1 MSWQDPINNNYISML
16 EGYAQNYMNPNSQY
30 NRGQYNNFKQMGV
43 DNAGQTYNQGLRMQA
58 MGQNPFATQQYREA
72 LSNATGQAQDAYM
85 QQNQQ
90 SQSLGAGML
99 GMANQT
105 RQQLAQQ
112 MQQQAQMDREY
123 RQHKRGQWL
132 GLLGTLGSAAITGP
146 LGGIMGKG
154 LLGLAGKFGNL
165 FRRTSSPGWRGFE
178 YTGDAPEISQCMFP
192 SPFGPDYKLG
202 DD

>member
-58 MGQNPFATQQYREA
+58 MGQNPFATQQYRGA

-90 SQSLGAGML
+90 SQGLGAGLL

-112 MQQQAQMDREY
+112 MQQQAQWDREY
-123 RQHKRGQWL
+123 KQHKRGQWL
-132 GLLGTLGSAAITGP
+132 GLLGTLGSAAFTGP

-154 LLGLAGKFGNL
+154 LLGLAGKVGDLFGG
-165 FRRTSSPGWRGFE
+165 SSG
-178 YTGDAPEISQCMFP
+178 YTGSYQGV
-192 SPFGPDYKLG
+192 STTPDWGNDSGVVPDWYMG
-202 DD
+202 